1 MTKVTK
7 QRKKSERARKVP
19 VFARVFA
26 QDSRGEVDAVGKI
39 VNFKD
44 PRKKNPKGRWKKIK

>member
-26 QDSRGEVDAVGKI
+26 QDSRGEVDVVGKI
-39 VNFKD
+39 INFKD